1 MRKLVLLVFTFGLLG
16 ASAPARGETANW
28 ATYAFASSQYSVGN
42 LSEPVFPL
50 AGMVFCGVDLHLC
63 LPLPDDVVAGINNGV
78 NDSLYGNWAA
88 MQATGA
94 PNTYPSCGDIP
105 TAWTPLPSGNEATVA
120 GQDPVAEPEWLT
132 LVYNPPVQG
141 ANRVDV
147 YETNLGSFVTQ
158 VDVWVADGPPIVV
171 FNGPDTT
178 ACPGIL
184 SIPFS
189 TDLPVVGVTVQTAK
203 VGWEEI
209 DAVAVIN

>member
-1 MRKLVLLVFTFGLLG
+1 MRKLVLLVFTF
-16 ASAPARGETANW
+16 
-28 ATYAFASSQYSVGN
+28 ASSQYSDGN
-42 LSEPVFPL
+42 LSEAVFPL
-50 AGMVFCGVDLHLC
+50 VGMVFCGVDLHLC

-105 TAWTPLPSGNEATVA
+105 TAWTPLSSGNEPTVI

-158 VDVWVADGPPIVV
+158 VDVWVANGPPIVV

-178 ACPGIL
+178 ACPGI
-184 SIPFS
+184 
-189 TDLPVVGVTVQTAK
+189 
-203 VGWEEI
+203 
-209 DAVAVIN
+209 

>member
-1 MRKLVLLVFTFGLLG
+1 MRW
-16 ASAPARGETANW
+16 R
-28 ATYAFASSQYSVGN
+28 
-42 LSEPVFPL
+42 L
-50 AGMVFCGVDLHLC
+50 ACRLRTGSDQ
-63 LPLPDDVVAGINNGV
+63 PLPK
-78 NDSLYGNWAA
+78 SL
-88 MQATGA
+88 Q
-94 PNTYPSCGDIP
+94 
-105 TAWTPLPSGNEATVA
+105 
-120 GQDPVAEPEWLT
+120 
-132 LVYNPPVQG
+132 
-141 ANRVDV
+141 DV

-158 VDVWVADGPPIVV
+158 VDVWVANGPPIVV

>member
-1 MRKLVLLVFTFGLLG
+1 MRKPVLLVITLGLLG
-16 ASAPARGETANW
+16 ASAPARAQTANW
-28 ATYAFASSQYSVGN
+28 ATYAFASTQYSDGN
-42 LSEPVFPL
+42 LSEPVFPFV
-50 AGMVFCGVDLHLC
+50 GTVFCAVDLHAC

-78 NDSLYGNWAA
+78 NDSFYGNWAA
-88 MQATGA
+88 MQATGE

-105 TAWTPLPSGNEATVA
+105 TAWTPLPSGNETTVV
-120 GQDPVAEPEWLT
+120 GQDPVAEPEWLA
-132 LVYNPPVQG
+132 LGYNPPVQA

-147 YETNLGSFVTQ
+147 YETNLGGFVTQ
-158 VDVWVADGPPIVV
+158 VDVWLAGAPPIVV
-171 FNGPDTT
+171 FTGPDTT

-189 TDLPVVGVTVQTAK
+189 TDFPVVGVTVHTAK